1 MNNIIIIGGGA
12 SGLFAA
18 INAANEDNSVTII
31 EANDKMGK
39 KILSTG
45 NGRCNFSNLDSLTG
59 KYNCDD
65 NEFIEKIFNA
75 FSNKDIVNT
84 FEKWGYLQLIIMD
97 ICIRHQCRQLQFL
110 IC

>member
-1 MNNIIIIGGGA
+1 MNTIAIIGGGA

-45 NGRCNFSNLDSLTG
+45 NG
-59 KYNCDD
+59 
-65 NEFIEKIFNA
+65 
-75 FSNKDIVNT
+75 
-84 FEKWGYLQLIIMD
+84 
-97 ICIRHQCRQLQFL
+97 
-110 IC
+110 